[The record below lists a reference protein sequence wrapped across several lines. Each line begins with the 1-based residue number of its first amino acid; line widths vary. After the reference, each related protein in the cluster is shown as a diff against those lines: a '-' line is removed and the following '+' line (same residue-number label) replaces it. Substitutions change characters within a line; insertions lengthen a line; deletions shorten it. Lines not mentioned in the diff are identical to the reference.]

1 MKENDPNSS
10 ERIFEEL
17 EYFIDTSVKSMLNG
31 YIPPK
36 KYNDKQSENVKYQEN
51 IEVFD
56 PYEVFNPFNNQ

>member
-36 KYNDKQSENVKYQEN
+36 KYNDKQSENVKYQE
-51 IEVFD
+51 IYQLLEA
-56 PYEVFNPFNNQ
+56 YTL

>member
-10 ERIFEEL
+10 EGIFEEL

-36 KYNDKQSENVKYQEN
+36 KYNDKQSDNVKYQEN

-56 PYEVFNPFNNQ
+56 PYEVFNPFDNQ

>member
-17 EYFIDTSVKSMLNG
+17 EYFVDTSVKSMLNG

-36 KYNDKQSENVKYQEN
+36 KYNDKQSDNVKCQEK

-56 PYEVFNPFNNQ
+56 FCEVFDPFNNQ